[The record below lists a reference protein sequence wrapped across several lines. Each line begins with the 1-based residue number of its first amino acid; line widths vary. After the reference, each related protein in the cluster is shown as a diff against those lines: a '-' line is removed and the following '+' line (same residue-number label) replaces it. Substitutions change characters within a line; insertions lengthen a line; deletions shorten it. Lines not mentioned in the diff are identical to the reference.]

1 MVTSVTS
8 LGRNGLYDWLI
19 QRFTAVILGVYT
31 LVMIG
36 FFLAYPDLDYRTW
49 SAFMGSLPMA
59 IANTLVLVSIL
70 LHAWIGLW
78 TVMTDYLTS
87 LQLGGAAT
95 AVRLIAQAVVALALL
110 AFLLWGLAM
119 IWGGAQ

>member
-19 QRFTAVILGVYT
+19 QRFTAVILGAYT
-31 LVMIG
+31 LVLLG
-36 FFLAYPDLDYRTW
+36 FFLAFPDLDHETW
-49 SAFMGSLPMA
+49 VAFMGSLPME
-59 IANTLVLVSIL
+59 IANTLVLFSIL
-70 LHAWIGLW
+70 AHAWVGLW

-95 AVRLIAQAVVALALL
+95 AVRLAAQGVVVLALL
-110 AFLLWGLAM
+110 VFMLWGLVM
-119 IWGGAQ
+119 IWGGA